1 MIDFIKQWVIN
12 IIVLVLFIV
21 MFEMLLP
28 SGKMKKVVGLVTGTI
43 LIIAIISPLVNLL
56 GQKVDFTALQTSN
69 SNVLDRMQVE
79 KESKLL
85 EEEQMKQIVEVYRL
99 KIIEQMEQN
108 AEEVDGVKQ
117 AKADIIFN
125 EDYKSKTFGEIKRA
139 YLEITLAEGAEGN
152 YGDVSSGVVNRV
164 GSSGDPKGDVS
175 SEDTERDGSGEVKA
189 VSRVEQV
196 KVGTVKKSQMS
207 YENCNPVLKK
217 RLEEKIGQVFGINS
231 ENIVISQMKR

>member
-1 MIDFIKQWVIN
+1 MMDFVKQWVIN

-139 YLEITLAEGAEGN
+139 YLEITLAEGTEGS
-152 YGDVSSGVVNRV
+152 YGDVSSG
-164 GSSGDPKGDVS
+164 DIKGDVS

-196 KVGTVKKSQMS
+196 KVGTVKKSQMP
-207 YENCNPVLKK
+207 YENCDPVLKK